1 MIIKTPTIALILA
14 ISVLTALPGAYIR
27 SAHAVNQAVIPTT
40 FSPFG
45 PATDTLILQY
55 YSDFG
60 TMFNSFQ
67 AGEIDVTDW
76 PAFPANV
83 LCSTTND
90 PNCYTTY
97 ADFFLSSPNVGGVA
111 QTEYGMFQLDMNH
124 HAPVLGKSQIVSRA
138 AVSSVLGAASSSPGC
153 SAGFA
158 SLSVQLF
165 NSETGL
171 IVKDNLNNMTIT
183 GPETFT
189 TMDSGAKATGTA
201 NGIYLFPCTST
212 AFLQGSYIVSNSIF
226 ASCTP
231 QNLAPCTIAL
241 TGGN

>member
-76 PAFPANV
+76 PAFPANI

-90 PNCYTTY
+90 PNCYPTHP
-97 ADFFLSSPNVGGVA
+97 DFFLTNPTSEFGI
-111 QTEYGMFQLDMNH
+111 FQLDINNH
-124 HAPVLGKSQIVSRA
+124 AALFGISQQMARVTSQPGII
-138 AVSSVLGAASSSPGC
+138 SSSTV
-153 SAGFA
+153 S
-158 SLSVQLF
+158 
-165 NSETGL
+165 
-171 IVKDNLNNMTIT
+171 
-183 GPETFT
+183 T
-189 TMDSGAKATGTA
+189 T
-201 NGIYLFPCTST
+201 
-212 AFLQGSYIVSNSIF
+212 
-226 ASCTP
+226 SC
-231 QNLAPCTIAL
+231 A
-241 TGGN
+241 